1 MKPAPFDYL
10 RAASLDE
17 ALDALRQ
24 HGPEA
29 RIIAGGQSLMPMLN
43 MRLTKPAVLV
53 DVMRIAPL
61 KEPRREKDAL
71 VIPAGVR
78 QAILLDR
85 PGLARD
91 LPLLATA
98 LPWVGHLQTR
108 ARGTLCGSVAHAD
121 PSAEI
126 PLCLVALQGEVHL
139 RSRRKARRVAAQD
152 FFAGMMVTDRAD
164 DEMIE
169 AIAYPLRQDG
179 TGTAFAEVGRRHGDY
194 ALVACAAVVDD
205 TRMRLAIGGVADRPT
220 ARDFPHLTGS
230 ALDDALNTFAWDLGA
245 GDDLHATARY
255 RRDLVRSLGR
265 RVLEEA
271 ARAARSDTNEEAAPC
286 HS

>member
-43 MRLTKPAVLV
+43 MRLTKPAVLI

-139 RSRRKARRVAAQD
+139 RSRRKARRIAAED
-152 FFAGMMVTDRAD
+152 FFTGMMVTDRAD

-169 AIAYPLRQDG
+169 AIAYPLRRDG

-194 ALVACAAVVDD
+194 AIVACAAVVDR

-271 ARAARSDTNEEAAPC
+271 ARAARGETHEEATPC

>member
-169 AIAYPLRQDG
+169 AIAYPLRRDG

-271 ARAARSDTNEEAAPC
+271 ARAARGDTNDEAAPC

>member
-43 MRLTKPAVLV
+43 MRLTKPAVLI

-61 KEPRREKDAL
+61 EEPRREKDAL

-139 RSRRKARRVAAQD
+139 RSRRKARRVRAED
-152 FFAGMMVTDRAD
+152 FFTGMMVTDRAD

-169 AIAYPLRQDG
+169 AIAYPLRRDG

-194 ALVACAAVVDD
+194 AIVACAAVVDR

-271 ARAARSDTNEEAAPC
+271 ARAARGETHEEATPC